1 MNTLTI
7 FYDPRCGLCA
17 GFRAW
22 LEGQPKRVPVE
33 FLGYDSAEAA
43 ARFPGLMDHG
53 ADREVVV
60 MADDGRWWQGTG
72 AWLTCLWATFAY
84 HDWSYC
90 LASPALQPLVR
101 KAVHLI
107 SENRLSLS
115 RLFSLKS
122 DDALA
127 ESLHSLPGAECADGA
142 CGLPSTNPLVS

>member
-7 FYDPRCGLCA
+7 FYDPHCGLCA
-17 GFRAW
+17 GFRVW
-22 LEGQPKRVPVE
+22 LEGQPKRVLVE

-43 ARFPGLMDHG
+43 QRFPGLLEHG

-60 MADDGRWWQGTG
+60 LADDGRWWQGAA
-72 AWLTCLWATFAY
+72 AWLTCLWATIAW
-84 HDWSYC
+84 HEWSYR
-90 LASPALQPLVR
+90 LASPALQPMVR

-115 RLFSLKS
+115 RLVGLKA

-127 ESLHSLPGAECADGA
+127 QELRALSEATCAEGTCQ
-142 CGLPSTNPLVS
+142 LNPSNS

>member
-1 MNTLTI
+1 MNALTI
-7 FYDPRCGLCA
+7 FYDPHCGLCA
-17 GFRAW
+17 KFRTW
-22 LEGQPKRVPVE
+22 LESQPKRVAVE

-43 ARFPGLMDHG
+43 NRFPGLMKLG

-60 MADDGRWWQGTG
+60 MSDDGHWWQGTG

-84 HDWSYC
+84 HDWSYR

-122 DDALA
+122 DIALA
-127 ESLHSLPGAECADGA
+127 ESLHSMPEAECSDAA
-142 CGLPSTNPLVS
+142 CKFSPNQPFTP

>member
-17 GFRAW
+17 RFRAW
-22 LEGQPKRVPVE
+22 LEGQPKRVAVE

-43 ARFPGLMDHG
+43 ARFPGLIELG

-60 MADDGRWWQGTG
+60 LADDGRWWQGTG
-72 AWLTCLWATFAY
+72 AWITCLWATFSYA
-84 HDWSYC
+84 DWAER
-90 LASPALQPLVR
+90 LASPALQPFVR

-115 RLFSLKS
+115 RLMGLRT
-122 DDALA
+122 DAALA
-127 ESLHSLPGAECADGA
+127 ARLDALPGAACTDGT
-142 CGLPSTNPLVS
+142 CGLNPSNPSNP